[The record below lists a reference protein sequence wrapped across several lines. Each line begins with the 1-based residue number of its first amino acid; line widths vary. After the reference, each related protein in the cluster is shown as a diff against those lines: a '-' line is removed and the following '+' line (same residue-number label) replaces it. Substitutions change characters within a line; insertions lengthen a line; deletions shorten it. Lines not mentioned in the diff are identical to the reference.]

1 MDGYIINLPIRTG
14 ESTRM
19 FTAELFVITKQKR
32 MKYPQMFN
40 RKIDK
45 KLAIYSYDG
54 ILNYYGNE

>member
-45 KLAIYSYDG
+45 
-54 ILNYYGNE
+54 